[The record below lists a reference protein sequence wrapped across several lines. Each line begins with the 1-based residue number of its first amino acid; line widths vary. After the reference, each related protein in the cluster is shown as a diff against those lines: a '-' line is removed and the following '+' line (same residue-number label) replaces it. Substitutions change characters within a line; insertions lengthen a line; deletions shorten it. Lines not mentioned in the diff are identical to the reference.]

1 MKKTKMLSKKISV
14 LQAVITVLYVV
25 ALLVSNI
32 LAAKQFV
39 LFEGVTMTC
48 AVMVFPI
55 TYILSDLTSEVYGYK
70 WSRAICYMAFAANVF
85 MVLFFEA
92 SIATPAPD
100 YWTNQEA
107 YATVLGSAPRI
118 LIASLAAFIV
128 GDFVNDKVFAK
139 MKAKHKDSLKGF
151 GARAI
156 LSSFM
161 GEVVDSAIFLPLAFI
176 GTMPAKT
183 LLIMGI
189 TQVSIKIVYE
199 CLILPVTHTATKT
212 ILKYENQ

>member
-1 MKKTKMLSKKISV
+1 MKKTKISV
-14 LQAVITVLYVV
+14 LQATLTVLYVV
-25 ALLVSNI
+25 ALLISNI

-39 LFEGVTMTC
+39 IFNNITMTC
-48 AVMVFPI
+48 AVLIFPI

-70 WSRAICYMAFAANVF
+70 WSRTICYMAFAANLL
-85 MVLFFEA
+85 MVLFFEI

-107 YATVLGSAPRI
+107 YATVLGSTPRI
-118 LIASLAAFIV
+118 LVASLAAFVV

-139 MKAKHKDSLKGF
+139 MKNKHQGSLKGF
-151 GARAI
+151 SSRAI
-156 LSSFM
+156 LSSFV
-161 GEVVDSAIFLPLAFI
+161 GEVVDSSIFLPLAFI

-199 CLILPVTHTATKT
+199 FLILPLTRTAAKAA
-212 ILKYENQ
+212 LKYENQ